1 MAIVETVLGL
11 ILIVL
16 FSNLVNHYF
25 QWLPVS
31 LVQIFLGTLA
41 TLIFNLKIDL
51 DASWFLLLFIAPL
64 LYNDGRRFPRKEL
77 WKLKGAI
84 FNNAILLV
92 FLTMLIGGFLITLL
106 IPKLPLPVGI
116 ALAAVL
122 APTDPVAVHSISK
135 QVKLP
140 DNILHL
146 VSGESLIND
155 ASGLIGF
162 KYALA
167 VAVTGYF
174 SLTHAVGDFFYVAI
188 MGSIAGLI
196 LIGIVILAIEW
207 LVVKGFNDVVF
218 NTVLQVAVP
227 FIIYLI
233 TEKYL
238 HASGVIAVVVAGV
251 FFASQRNN
259 FVSVQPEINLVTE
272 RTWDIIVYLLNGT
285 MFAILGVELPVAMQ
299 GAIQSDQVDTLRAF
313 WLVGGVWLIL
323 LLIRVAWTFI
333 YQLFDQQHESW
344 RFRLRIALISGFSGV
359 RGAITMAGALTIPV
373 QIADGSA
380 FPERSLVLFIAAGV
394 IILSM
399 VMAIIALPLFAGKSL
414 AIQTRGANADLDA
427 NKSLLIEEEDDDS
440 TDKTDKNETVVENL
454 LTLNQAKLYLL
465 KNAVRSLE
473 EQRRQHN
480 QLAVYQLILEY
491 QYLIKRLEIVEE
503 QAVGDSGIV
512 QDELD
517 LNRVAIKGELRELQ
531 RLYQTNQIR
540 EKVYLRYKKAL
551 AKQLKGINR
560 GTTLPQFGLA
570 LNLRLSGRKI
580 YRHFLI
586 RWGTPQDEKY
596 MVEVRLAERALAK
609 AAIKTLSEYLR
620 KPDVNEQAFNREAI
634 YHLIIRYRSLIEK
647 QKKQQENQLDPAVYQ
662 QQLRNLH
669 LRSISVQRISLQYL
683 IEQGY
688 LDRRAAVALRQY
700 INHEENLLLRVSSV

>member
-1 MAIVETVLGL
+1 MAIVETILGL
-11 ILIVL
+11 IIIVL
-16 FSNLVNHYF
+16 FSNLINHYF
-25 QWLPVS
+25 QWIPVS
-31 LVQIFLGTLA
+31 LVQIFLGTLT
-41 TLIFNLKIDL
+41 TLVFNLKIDL
-51 DASWFLLLFIAPL
+51 DPSWFLLLFIAPL

-92 FLTMLIGGFLITLL
+92 FLTMLFGGFLITLL
-106 IPKLPLPVGI
+106 IPKLPLPVGM

-174 SLTHAVGDFFYVAI
+174 SLSHAVGDFFYVAI
-188 MGSIAGLI
+188 MGSLAGFLLIGLVI
-196 LIGIVILAIEW
+196 LIIEW

-285 MFAILGVELPVAMQ
+285 MFAILGVELPVAMK
-299 GAIQSDQVDTLRAF
+299 GAIQSDQVDTFRAL
-313 WLVGGVWLIL
+313 WLVIEVWIIL
-323 LLIRVAWTFI
+323 LLIRVGWTFI
-333 YQLFDQQHESW
+333 YQLFDQQHNSW
-344 RFRLRIALISGFSGV
+344 RFRLRIALISGLSGV
-359 RGAITMAGALTIPV
+359 RGAITMAGALTIPL
-373 QIADGSA
+373 QLADGSP
-380 FPERSLVLFIAAGV
+380 FPERSLVLFVAAGV

-399 VMAIIALPLFAGKSL
+399 LMAIILLPLFAGKTL
-414 AIQTRGANADLDA
+414 DIQTRGANADLSTS
-427 NKSLLIEEEDDDS
+427 KSLLDEDDEDDEEP
-440 TDKTDKNETVVENL
+440 TTAEENL
-454 LTLNQAKLYLL
+454 LNLNQAKLYLL

-491 QYLIKRLEIVEE
+491 QYLIKRLEIAEE
-503 QAVGDSGIV
+503 QSVGDSGIV

-540 EKVYLRYKKAL
+540 EKVYLRFKQTL
-551 AKQLKGINR
+551 TKQLKGINH
-560 GTTLPQFGLA
+560 GLTLPQFGLI
-570 LNLRLSGRKI
+570 LNLRLSWRKI
-580 YRHFLI
+580 YRQILI
-586 RWGTPQDEKY
+586 RWGTQQDEKY
-596 MVEVRLAERALAK
+596 MVEVRLVERALAK
-609 AAIKTLSEYLR
+609 SAIKTLSEYLR

-669 LRSISVQRISLQYL
+669 LRSISAQRVSLQYL

-688 LDRRAAVALRQY
+688 LDRHSAVALRQY